1 MFVPPIFFLKKAKKL
16 FLFFCVHIL
25 FLYISFP
32 FFSFFFPF
40 PKIFSSPFTT
50 LSFMKVRSSS
60 RGLKITSLVVL
71 SPVLLILFS
80 LVYIFLVFI
89 YSNIMSWCH
98 PTIQPLSSQSSLSR
112 VATSST
118 VSIYHHHCSS
128 KLPQLTILKRV
139 NFFSRLRQSPL
150 VWCVL
155 IKDGLIF
162 F

>member
-1 MFVPPIFFLKKAKKL
+1 
-16 FLFFCVHIL
+16 
-25 FLYISFP
+25 
-32 FFSFFFPF
+32 
-40 PKIFSSPFTT
+40 
-50 LSFMKVRSSS
+50 MKVRSSS

-118 VSIYHHHCSS
+118 VSIYRHHCSS

-150 VWCVL
+150 VWCVILL
-155 IKDGLIF
+155 IYALYTLHKVQFFFFFFRLDKRWTNFFLIEEKGQQQ
-162 F
+162 